1 VTAEPPTSDEDLLRA
16 WQAGDKEAGDALVRR
31 HFASIYRFFR
41 HKLADGAED
50 LTQRTFLGC
59 VGARDRMRPE
69 LGFRAFLF
77 GIARNQ
83 LLLELRTRSRRRELP
98 PDSASIEDV
107 AGPTPV
113 GVVAA
118 HEQQRALLQA
128 LRKIPIDHQITLEL
142 HYWEGL
148 GVDQIA
154 LVLEVA
160 PGTVKSRLARARAS
174 LVERLQDIEG
184 ERDPARLQ
192 ATLSDLDAWVRSL
205 RDRVPLPPRP

>member
-1 VTAEPPTSDEDLLRA
+1 MTGDAPTSDEDLLRA
-16 WQAGDKEAGDALVRR
+16 WQAGDKEAGDVLVRR

-41 HKLADGAED
+41 HKLEDGAED

-83 LLLELRTRSRRRELP
+83 LLLELRTRSRRKELP

-174 LVERLQDIEG
+174 LVGRLQEV

-205 RDRVPLPPRP
+205 RDRIPLPKE